1 MNLST
6 SDLERI
12 GEVLVHAWADSTRET
27 YGSGLLAF
35 HVFCD
40 ARGISES
47 DRSPATQVL
56 LSTFIS
62 AMAGAYSGKT
72 IANYL
77 YGVRAWHILHGS
89 PWHLNELEME
99 ALLKAAISVT
109 PPSSKRKKRLPYTMA
124 FITAILSQ
132 LILTD
137 PLDAAVASCLT
148 TIFYTAARTGEFTVR
163 TLTSFN
169 PVIHVKPSDI
179 TVVTDRNGLKMTNF
193 HIPRTKASL
202 EGEDVHWARQNGP
215 TDPESAWNNHLL
227 VNSPPAGGH
236 LFAFHTKYGYKP
248 MTKSKFLTVL
258 ASAAAKAGLVPIQS
272 HGIRIGATLEY
283 LLRGIPFDVV
293 KVKGRWSSEA
303 FTLYLTKHAQ
313 ILAPYM
319 QAVPATHEALIRL
332 TMPPVR

>member
-1 MNLST
+1 MNLSA

-12 GEVLVHAWADSTRET
+12 GDVLVHAWAESTRET

-40 ARGISES
+40 ARGISER
-47 DRSPATQVL
+47 DRSPATHIL
-56 LSTFIS
+56 LSAFIS

-89 PWHLNELEME
+89 PWHLNEMEMD
-99 ALLKAAISVT
+99 ALLKAAVSVT
-109 PPSSKRKKRLPYTMA
+109 PPSSKRKKRHPYTTE
-124 FITAILSQ
+124 FITSILGQ
-132 LILTD
+132 LIPTD
-137 PLDAAVASCLT
+137 PFDAAVASCLT

-169 PVIHVKPSDI
+169 PASHVKPSD
-179 TVVTDRNGLKMTNF
+179 VTQIADRNGLETTNF
-193 HIPRTKASL
+193 HIPCTKASL
-202 EGEDVHWARQNGP
+202 EGEDVYWARQNGP
-215 TDPESAWNNHLL
+215 TDPESAWANHVR
-227 VNSPPAGGH
+227 VNSPPPDGH
-236 LFAFHTKYGYKP
+236 LFAFRFKKGYRP
-248 MTKSKFLTVL
+248 MTRSKFLSRLT
-258 ASAAAKAGLVPIQS
+258 AAAVSAGLNPIQS

-319 QAVPATHEALIRL
+319 QAVPAVHETLIRL